1 MHTNN
6 NNSGNSQPGQA
17 RHDRAAICNWKYISK
32 IHRIH
37 RTFVWH
43 RNGSCARCGK
53 FDRRTDERQRD
64 MLFAYTAFASDIEN
78 MERDK
83 KLIKLSWKY
92 EIFNCLYQHCHQCIL
107 QSACVIC
114 LHCGPTRHRCANANA
129 NKHCKVRHIHVNN
142 HFQRNS
148 RRSTAEQQIDTALLG
163 QTCVYVFMAR
173 TLSSFREIRKIRRY
187 FANGCKIFF
196 SVLPDHLISWEA
208 THTIR

>member
-6 NNSGNSQPGQA
+6 INSGNSQPGQA

-78 MERDK
+78 MEKEK
-83 KLIKLSWKY
+83 KMDETFLKIWDFQLSVSTLPPVHSAICMCY
-92 EIFNCLYQHCHQCIL
+92 MFALRPHTSSVRQCKCKQTL
-107 QSACVIC
+107 QSK
-114 LHCGPTRHRCANANA
+114 TY
-129 NKHCKVRHIHVNN
+129 
-142 HFQRNS
+142 S
-148 RRSTAEQQIDTALLG
+148 RQQ
-163 QTCVYVFMAR
+163 
-173 TLSSFREIRKIRRY
+173 SFPAK
-187 FANGCKIFF
+187 
-196 SVLPDHLISWEA
+196 
-208 THTIR
+208 